1 MARKLVAAFDDP
13 RHKRLAET
21 LPPER
26 RRVRD
31 IRKMSN
37 QSAKRFVVVA
47 MYHFVGLD
55 DFADLKPPLLELCV
69 DNGLMGT
76 ILLARE
82 GLNGTIAGPHAGID
96 KLLAYLR
103 SDPRFEHL
111 RHKESYTNDPPFR
124 RMKVR
129 LKREIV
135 TMGVPDTDP
144 GELCGERVDAKRW
157 NELLQDPDVL
167 TIDTRNAY
175 ECDIGTFENAISPNT
190 ETFRE
195 FPKFADA
202 ELDPQKHRK
211 IAMFCTGGIRC
222 EKATN
227 YLMKQGFEE
236 VYHLDGGIL
245 KYLET
250 VAKDESLWRGECFV
264 FDDRVAVDENLAP
277 GSYIQC
283 YACRRPVSETDRLSE
298 QYEIGVS
305 CPHCYGKH
313 SAEKISGLK
322 ERQKQMDLA
331 ERREEL
337 DD

>member
-1 MARKLVAAFDDP
+1 MSIQSENAA
-13 RHKRLAET
+13 
-21 LPPER
+21 
-26 RRVRD
+26 
-31 IRKMSN
+31 
-37 QSAKRFVVVA
+37 VVVA

-55 DFADLKPPLLELCV
+55 DFAALKPPLLDVCLA
-69 DNGLMGT
+69 NGLKGT

-82 GLNGTIAGPHAGID
+82 GLNGTVSGSRAGID
-96 KLLAYLR
+96 ALLAFLKT
-103 SDPRFEHL
+103 DPRFETL
-111 RHKESYTNDPPFR
+111 RHKESYAETAPFR

-144 GELCGERVDAKRW
+144 GTLCGERVDAKRW
-157 NELLQDPDVL
+157 NDLIQDPDVL
-167 TIDTRNAY
+167 TIDTRNAF
-175 ECDIGTFENAISPNT
+175 ECAIGTFENAISPNT
-190 ETFRE
+190 TSFRE
-195 FPKFADA
+195 FPNFVDT

-250 VAKDESLWRGECFV
+250 VDKDESLWRGECFV

-277 GSYIQC
+277 GDHTLC
-283 YACRRPVSETDRLSE
+283 YGCRMPLSE
-298 QYEIGVS
+298 ADRASPHYQGGVS
-305 CPHCYGKH
+305 CPHCHGTH
-313 SAEKISGLK
+313 SAAKLAGLQ
-322 ERQKQMDLA
+322 ERQRQMDLA
-331 ERREEL
+331 KARK
-337 DD
+337 DGDNCKDGGD

>member
-1 MARKLVAAFDDP
+1 
-13 RHKRLAET
+13 
-21 LPPER
+21 
-26 RRVRD
+26 
-31 IRKMSN
+31 MSA
-37 QSAKRFVVVA
+37 QSDNKFVVVG
-47 MYHFVGLD
+47 MYHFVRLD
-55 DFADLKPPLLELCV
+55 DFEDMKPPLQALCV
-69 DNGLMGT
+69 ENGLMGT

-82 GLNGTIAGPHAGID
+82 GLNGTLAGPRDGID
-96 KLLAYLR
+96 TLLSHLR
-103 SDPRFEHL
+103 ADSRFETL
-111 RHKESYTNDPPFR
+111 RYKESYTDKAPFR

-144 GELCGERVDAKRW
+144 GALCGERVDAKRW
-157 NELLQDPDVL
+157 NELLQDPEVL
-167 TIDTRNAY
+167 TIDTRNEY
-175 ECDIGTFENAISPNT
+175 ECDIGTFENAISPGT

-195 FPKFADA
+195 FPKFVDA

-211 IAMFCTGGIRC
+211 VAMFCTGGIRC

-250 VAKDESLWRGECFV
+250 VDKEESLWRGECFV

-277 GSYIQC
+277 GSYAQC
-283 YACRRPVSETDRLSE
+283 YACRRPLSE
-298 QYEIGVS
+298 SDRDSSLYEIGVS
-305 CPHCYGKH
+305 CPHCHGKH
-313 SAEKISGLK
+313 SDGKIAGLK
-322 ERQKQMDLA
+322 ERQRQIDMAKARQDQ
-331 ERREEL
+331 

>member
-1 MARKLVAAFDDP
+1 MTGQQ
-13 RHKRLAET
+13 E
-21 LPPER
+21 
-26 RRVRD
+26 
-31 IRKMSN
+31 N
-37 QSAKRFVVVA
+37 QLVVVA

-55 DFADLKPPLLELCV
+55 DFKEMKPPLQDLCV
-69 DNGLMGT
+69 ANGLMGT

-82 GLNGTIAGPHAGID
+82 GLNGTIAGPREGID
-96 KLLAYLR
+96 TLLDYLR
-103 SDPRFEHL
+103 ADSRFKSL
-111 RHKESYTNDPPFR
+111 RYKESYTDKPPFR

-144 GELCGERVDAKRW
+144 GRLCGERVDAKRW
-157 NELLQDPDVL
+157 NELIQDPDVL
-167 TIDTRNAY
+167 TIDTRNEY
-175 ECDIGTFENAISPNT
+175 EVDIGTFENAISPGT

-195 FPKFADA
+195 FPKFVDT

-211 IAMFCTGGIRC
+211 VAMFCTGGIRC

-250 VAKDESLWRGECFV
+250 VDKEESLWRGECFV

-277 GSYIQC
+277 GSYAQC
-283 YACRRPVSETDRLSE
+283 YACRRPLSE
-298 QYEIGVS
+298 ADRESPLYEIGVS
-305 CPHCYGKH
+305 CPNCHGKH
-313 SAEKISGLK
+313 SAVKIAGLK
-322 ERQKQMDLA
+322 ERQRQIDMAK
-331 ERREEL
+331 RRKEE
-337 DD
+337 DS

>member
-1 MARKLVAAFDDP
+1 MSAQ
-13 RHKRLAET
+13 
-21 LPPER
+21 PE
-26 RRVRD
+26 
-31 IRKMSN
+31 N
-37 QSAKRFVVVA
+37 QFVVVA

-55 DFADLKPPLLELCV
+55 DFEEMKPPLLDLCLEN
-69 DNGLMGT
+69 DLMGT
-76 ILLARE
+76 ILLAWE
-82 GLNGTIAGPHAGID
+82 GLNGTIAGPRQGID
-96 KLLAYLR
+96 NLLAYLR
-103 SDPRFEHL
+103 ADPRFKTL
-111 RHKESYTNDPPFR
+111 RYKESYTGKPPFR

-144 GELCGERVDAKRW
+144 GTLCGERVDAKRW

-175 ECDIGTFENAISPNT
+175 EVDIGTFENAISPNT

-195 FPKFADA
+195 FPKFVDA

-211 IAMFCTGGIRC
+211 VAMFCTGGIRC

-250 VAKDESLWRGECFV
+250 VDKEESLWRGECFV

-277 GSYIQC
+277 GSYAQC
-283 YACRRPVSETDRLSE
+283 YACRRPLSE
-298 QYEIGVS
+298 SDRESPLYEIGVS
-305 CPHCYGKH
+305 CPHCHGKH
-313 SAEKISGLK
+313 SDQKIAGLK
-322 ERQKQMDLA
+322 ERQRQIDMA
-331 ERREEL
+331 RSREAQE
-337 DD
+337 D

>member
-1 MARKLVAAFDDP
+1 MTGQEKNQLV
-13 RHKRLAET
+13 L
-21 LPPER
+21 
-26 RRVRD
+26 
-31 IRKMSN
+31 
-37 QSAKRFVVVA
+37 VA

-55 DFADLKPPLLELCV
+55 DFEEMKPPLQELCIA
-69 DNGLMGT
+69 NGLMGT

-82 GLNGTIAGPHAGID
+82 GLNGTIAGPREGID
-96 KLLAYLR
+96 TLL
-103 SDPRFEHL
+103 SHL
-111 RHKESYTNDPPFR
+111 RADTRFKTLRYKESYTDKPPFR

-144 GELCGERVDAKRW
+144 GALCGERVDAKRW
-157 NELLQDPDVL
+157 NELIQDPDVL
-167 TIDTRNAY
+167 TIDTRNEY
-175 ECDIGTFENAISPNT
+175 EVDIGTFENAISPGT

-195 FPKFADA
+195 FPKFVDT

-211 IAMFCTGGIRC
+211 VAMFCTGGIRC

-250 VAKDESLWRGECFV
+250 VDKEESLWRGECFV

-277 GSYIQC
+277 GSYAQC
-283 YACRRPVSETDRLSE
+283 YACRRPLSE
-298 QYEIGVS
+298 ADRESPLYEIGVS
-305 CPHCYGKH
+305 CPNCHGKH
-313 SAEKISGLK
+313 SAVKIAGLK
-322 ERQKQMDLA
+322 ERQRQIDIAK
-331 ERREEL
+331 RRKEE
-337 DD
+337 DG

>member
-1 MARKLVAAFDDP
+1 
-13 RHKRLAET
+13 
-21 LPPER
+21 
-26 RRVRD
+26 
-31 IRKMSN
+31 S
-37 QSAKRFVVVA
+37 
-47 MYHFVGLD
+47 
-55 DFADLKPPLLELCV
+55 
-69 DNGLMGT
+69 
-76 ILLARE
+76 
-82 GLNGTIAGPHAGID
+82 
-96 KLLAYLR
+96 YLR
-103 SDPRFEHL
+103 TDPRFKTL
-111 RHKESYTNDPPFR
+111 RHKESYADKSPFR

-157 NELLQDPDVL
+157 NELLQDPEVL

-202 ELDPQKHRK
+202 ELDPKKHRK

-250 VAKDESLWRGECFV
+250 VDRQDSLWRGECFV
-264 FDDRVAVDENLAP
+264 FDDRIAVDANLAP
-277 GSYIQC
+277 GSYAQC
-283 YACRRPVSETDRLSE
+283 HACRRPLSE
-298 QYEIGVS
+298 ADREAPQYQIGVS
-305 CPHCYGKH
+305 CHHCHGKT
-313 SAEKISGLK
+313 SAEKVSGLK
-322 ERQKQMDLA
+322 ERQRQFDLA
-331 ERREEL
+331 DHRK
-337 DD
+337 DQGK

>member
-1 MARKLVAAFDDP
+1 MRAMTGQQ
-13 RHKRLAET
+13 E
-21 LPPER
+21 
-26 RRVRD
+26 
-31 IRKMSN
+31 N
-37 QSAKRFVVVA
+37 QLVVVA

-55 DFADLKPPLLELCV
+55 DFEEMKPPLQDLCV
-69 DNGLMGT
+69 ANGLMGT

-82 GLNGTIAGPHAGID
+82 GLNGTIAGPREGID
-96 KLLAYLR
+96 TLLDYLR
-103 SDPRFEHL
+103 ADSRFKSL
-111 RHKESYTNDPPFR
+111 RYKESYTDKPPFR

-144 GELCGERVDAKRW
+144 GRLCGERVDAKRW
-157 NELLQDPDVL
+157 NELIQDPDVL
-167 TIDTRNAY
+167 TIDTRNEY
-175 ECDIGTFENAISPNT
+175 EVDIGTFENAISPGT

-195 FPKFADA
+195 FPKFVDT

-211 IAMFCTGGIRC
+211 VAMFCTGGIRC

-250 VAKDESLWRGECFV
+250 VDKEESLWRGECFV

-277 GSYIQC
+277 GSYAQC
-283 YACRRPVSETDRLSE
+283 YACRRPLSE
-298 QYEIGVS
+298 ADRESPLYEIGVS
-305 CPHCYGKH
+305 CPNCHGKH
-313 SAEKISGLK
+313 SAVKIAGLK
-322 ERQKQMDLA
+322 ERQRQIDMAK
-331 ERREEL
+331 RRKEE
-337 DD
+337 DS

>member
-1 MARKLVAAFDDP
+1 MTGQQ
-13 RHKRLAET
+13 E
-21 LPPER
+21 
-26 RRVRD
+26 
-31 IRKMSN
+31 N
-37 QSAKRFVVVA
+37 QLIVVA

-55 DFADLKPPLLELCV
+55 DFEEMKPPLQDLCIA
-69 DNGLMGT
+69 NGLMGT

-82 GLNGTIAGPHAGID
+82 GLNGTIAGPREGID
-96 KLLAYLR
+96 TLLDYLR
-103 SDPRFEHL
+103 ADTRFKTL
-111 RHKESYTNDPPFR
+111 RYKESYTDKPPFR

-144 GELCGERVDAKRW
+144 GALCGERVDAKRW
-157 NELLQDPDVL
+157 NELIQEPDVL
-167 TIDTRNAY
+167 TIDTRNEY
-175 ECDIGTFENAISPNT
+175 EVDIGTFENAISPGT

-195 FPKFADA
+195 FPKFVDN

-211 IAMFCTGGIRC
+211 VAMFCTGGIRC

-250 VAKDESLWRGECFV
+250 VDKEESLWRGECFV

-277 GSYIQC
+277 GSYAQC
-283 YACRRPVSETDRLSE
+283 YACRRPLSE
-298 QYEIGVS
+298 ADRDSPLYEIGVS
-305 CPHCYGKH
+305 CPNCHGKH
-313 SAEKISGLK
+313 SAVKIAGLK
-322 ERQKQMDLA
+322 ERQRQIDMAK
-331 ERREEL
+331 RREAK
-337 DD
+337 DS

>member
-1 MARKLVAAFDDP
+1 MRAMTVQQ
-13 RHKRLAET
+13 E
-21 LPPER
+21 
-26 RRVRD
+26 
-31 IRKMSN
+31 N
-37 QSAKRFVVVA
+37 QLVVVA

-55 DFADLKPPLLELCV
+55 DFEEMKPPLQDLCV
-69 DNGLMGT
+69 ANGLMGT

-82 GLNGTIAGPHAGID
+82 GLNGTIAGPREGID
-96 KLLAYLR
+96 TLLDYLR
-103 SDPRFEHL
+103 ADSRFKSL
-111 RHKESYTNDPPFR
+111 RYKESYTDKPPFR

-144 GELCGERVDAKRW
+144 GRLCGERVDAKRW
-157 NELLQDPDVL
+157 NELIQDPDVL
-167 TIDTRNAY
+167 TIDTRNEY
-175 ECDIGTFENAISPNT
+175 EVDIGTFENAISPGT

-195 FPKFADA
+195 FPKFVDT

-211 IAMFCTGGIRC
+211 VAMFCTGGIRC

-250 VAKDESLWRGECFV
+250 VDKEESLWRGECFV

-277 GSYIQC
+277 GSYAQC
-283 YACRRPVSETDRLSE
+283 YACRRPLSE
-298 QYEIGVS
+298 ADRESPLYEIGVS
-305 CPHCYGKH
+305 CPNCHGKH
-313 SAEKISGLK
+313 SAVKIAGLK
-322 ERQKQMDLA
+322 ERQRQIDMAK
-331 ERREEL
+331 RRKEE
-337 DD
+337 DS

>member
-1 MARKLVAAFDDP
+1 MSSQS
-13 RHKRLAET
+13 ET
-21 LPPER
+21 R
-26 RRVRD
+26 Y
-31 IRKMSN
+31 
-37 QSAKRFVVVA
+37 VVVA

-55 DFADLKPPLLELCV
+55 DFEDMKPPLLDLCIA
-69 DNGLMGT
+69 NGLMGT

-82 GLNGTIAGPHAGID
+82 GLNGTIAGPRQGID
-96 KLLAYLR
+96 NLLSYLQA
-103 SDPRFEHL
+103 DARFSTL
-111 RHKESYTNDPPFR
+111 RYKESYTDTLPFR

-175 ECDIGTFENAISPNT
+175 ECGIGSFENAVSPNT

-195 FPKFADA
+195 FPKFVDT

-227 YLMKQGFEE
+227 YVMKQGFEE

-250 VAKDESLWRGECFV
+250 VEKDESLWHGECFV

-277 GSYIQC
+277 GSYEQC
-283 YACRRPVSETDRLSE
+283 YACRRPVSEADRQSPHYQL
-298 QYEIGVS
+298 GVS
-305 CPHCYGKH
+305 CHHCHGKH
-313 SAEKISGLK
+313 SADKISGLK
-322 ERQKQMDLA
+322 ERQRQMEMA
-331 ERREEL
+331 ERRQDQ

>member
-1 MARKLVAAFDDP
+1 
-13 RHKRLAET
+13 
-21 LPPER
+21 
-26 RRVRD
+26 
-31 IRKMSN
+31 MSN
-37 QSAKRFVVVA
+37 QPENEYVVAA

-55 DFADLKPPLLELCV
+55 DFEALKAPLHDFCV
-69 DNGLMGT
+69 ANSLMGT

-82 GLNGTIAGPHAGID
+82 GLNGTIAGSRAGID
-96 KLLAYLR
+96 NLLRYLR
-103 SDPRFEHL
+103 ADARFETL
-111 RHKESYTNDPPFR
+111 RHKESHTDTSPFR

-144 GELCGERVDAKRW
+144 GALCGERVDAKRW
-157 NELLQDPDVL
+157 NQLIQDPKVL

-175 ECDIGTFENAISPNT
+175 ECDIGSFQNAISPNT

-195 FPKFADA
+195 FPEFVNA

-250 VAKDESLWRGECFV
+250 VDKAESLWHGECFV

-277 GSYIQC
+277 GSYAQC
-283 YACRRPVSETDRLSE
+283 YACRRPVSEADRLSPD
-298 QYEIGVS
+298 YKVGVS
-305 CPHCYGKH
+305 CPHCHGSH
-313 SAEKISGLK
+313 SPEKISGLE
-322 ERQKQMDLA
+322 ERQRQMDLIKQ
-331 ERREEL
+331 REGQ
-337 DD
+337 DI

>member
-1 MARKLVAAFDDP
+1 MTGQQ
-13 RHKRLAET
+13 E
-21 LPPER
+21 
-26 RRVRD
+26 
-31 IRKMSN
+31 N
-37 QSAKRFVVVA
+37 QLVVVA

-55 DFADLKPPLLELCV
+55 DFEEMKPPLQDLCV
-69 DNGLMGT
+69 ANGLMGT

-82 GLNGTIAGPHAGID
+82 GLNGTIAGPREGID
-96 KLLAYLR
+96 TLLDYLR
-103 SDPRFEHL
+103 ADSRFKSL
-111 RHKESYTNDPPFR
+111 RYKESYTDKPPFR

-144 GELCGERVDAKRW
+144 GALCGERVDAKRW
-157 NELLQDPDVL
+157 NELIQDPDVL
-167 TIDTRNAY
+167 TIDTRNEY
-175 ECDIGTFENAISPNT
+175 EVDIGTFENAISPGT

-195 FPKFADA
+195 FPKFVDN

-211 IAMFCTGGIRC
+211 VAMFCTGGIRC

-250 VAKDESLWRGECFV
+250 VDKDESLWRGECFV

-277 GSYIQC
+277 GSYAQC
-283 YACRRPVSETDRLSE
+283 YACRRPLSE
-298 QYEIGVS
+298 ADRDSPLYEIGVS
-305 CPHCYGKH
+305 CPNCHGKH
-313 SAEKISGLK
+313 SAVKIAGLK
-322 ERQKQMDLA
+322 ERQRQIDMAK
-331 ERREEL
+331 RRKEE
-337 DD
+337 DR

>member
-1 MARKLVAAFDDP
+1 MAIQTPPHHTVA
-13 RHKRLAET
+13 
-21 LPPER
+21 
-26 RRVRD
+26 
-31 IRKMSN
+31 
-37 QSAKRFVVVA
+37 A

-55 DFADLKPPLLELCV
+55 DFAEMKAPLLEVCQA
-69 DNGLMGT
+69 NGVMGT

-82 GLNGTIAGPHAGID
+82 GVNGTIAGSRAGID
-96 KLLAYLR
+96 AVLGYLR
-103 SDPRFEHL
+103 SDPRLAGL
-111 RHKESYTNDPPFR
+111 RHKESFADAPPFR

-144 GELCGERVDAKRW
+144 GELTGERVDAARW
-157 NELLQDPDVL
+157 NALIQDPDVL
-167 TIDTRNAY
+167 TIDTRNDY
-175 ECDIGTFENAISPNT
+175 ECAIGTFENAISPNT
-190 ETFRE
+190 GTFRE
-195 FPKFADA
+195 FPKFADT
-202 ELDPQKHRK
+202 ELDPKKHRK

-250 VAKDESLWRGECFV
+250 VDPAESLWRGECFV
-264 FDDRVAVDENLAP
+264 FDDRVAVDANLAP

-283 YACRRPVSETDRLSE
+283 YACRRPLSDADRASP
-298 QYEIGVS
+298 QYELGVS
-305 CPHCYGKH
+305 CPLCHGQL
-313 SAEKISGLK
+313 SDAKIEGLK
-322 ERQKQMDLA
+322 ERQKQMELA
-331 ERREEL
+331 ERRDQQ

>member
-1 MARKLVAAFDDP
+1 MTA
-13 RHKRLAET
+13 
-21 LPPER
+21 
-26 RRVRD
+26 
-31 IRKMSN
+31 
-37 QSAKRFVVVA
+37 QSENSFVVIA
-47 MYHFVGLD
+47 TYHFVGLD
-55 DFADLKPPLLELCV
+55 DFEDMKPPLLDLCLEN
-69 DNGLMGT
+69 DLMGT

-82 GLNGTIAGPHAGID
+82 GLNGTIAGPRMGVD
-96 KLLAYLR
+96 NLLDYLR
-103 SDPRFEHL
+103 ADERFKTL
-111 RHKESYTNDPPFR
+111 RYKESYTDKAPFR

-144 GELCGERVDAKRW
+144 GALCGERVDAKRW
-157 NELLQDPDVL
+157 NELVKDPDVL

-195 FPKFADA
+195 FPNFVDEK
-202 ELDPQKHRK
+202 LDPQKHRK
-211 IAMFCTGGIRC
+211 VAMFCTGGIRC

-250 VAKDESLWRGECFV
+250 VDKEESLWQGECFV

-277 GSYIQC
+277 GSYAQC
-283 YACRRPVSETDRLSE
+283 YACRRPLSDADRVSPHY
-298 QYEIGVS
+298 QIGVS
-305 CPHCYGKH
+305 CPHCHGTH
-313 SAEKISGLK
+313 SDQKIAGLK
-322 ERQKQMDLA
+322 ERQRQIEMA
-331 ERREEL
+331 MSRENQ
-337 DD
+337 DG